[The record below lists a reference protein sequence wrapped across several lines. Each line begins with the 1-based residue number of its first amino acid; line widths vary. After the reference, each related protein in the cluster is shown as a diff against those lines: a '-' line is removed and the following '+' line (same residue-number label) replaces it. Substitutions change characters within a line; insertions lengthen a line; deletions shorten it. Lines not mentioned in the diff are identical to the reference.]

1 MKIRKTLNGRLGR
14 LIELKNEKELLGVLL
29 ENNNYDES
37 RRTKRVNPVRNT
49 RKDDNTLI
57 TTDLIGQKFFVRKL
71 KKNRVETCLK
81 NLKLFHSKETEFLD
95 IVWQLKDGK
104 EENSPE
110 IQKRLVFFK
119 SLVRPKFQS

>member
-57 TTDLIGQKFFVRKL
+57 ATDLIGQKLFVGKFK
-71 KKNRVETCLK
+71 KKNRVG
-81 NLKLFHSKETEFLD
+81 NLLEKFKIFLF
-95 IVWQLKDGK
+95 
-104 EENSPE
+104 
-110 IQKRLVFFK
+110 KRN
-119 SLVRPKFQS
+119 